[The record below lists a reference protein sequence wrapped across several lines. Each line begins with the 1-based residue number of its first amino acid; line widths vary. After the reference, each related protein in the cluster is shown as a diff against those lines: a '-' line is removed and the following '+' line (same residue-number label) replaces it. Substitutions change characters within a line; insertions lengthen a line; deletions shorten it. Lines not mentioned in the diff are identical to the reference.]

1 MKFVKQVV
9 LPIAILLGVI
19 ALVTYV
25 AHFRGAMMREAPRDK
40 PPASVPT
47 GSR

>member
-1 MKFVKQVV
+1 MRFFKQVV

-25 AHFRGAMMREAPRDK
+25 AHFRVTPRSK
-40 PPASVPT
+40 PLPGTAGNPAVQ
-47 GSR
+47 GN

>member
-1 MKFVKQVV
+1 MKFVRQVV

-25 AHFRGAMMREAPRDK
+25 AHFRGAAIRDYT
-40 PPASVPT
+40 PASAPVSSP
-47 GSR
+47 

>member
-9 LPIAILLGVI
+9 LPIGILLGVI

-25 AHFRGAMMREAPRDK
+25 AHFRGAAIRDY
-40 PPASVPT
+40 PPASAPAGT
-47 GSR
+47 P

>member
-1 MKFVKQVV
+1 MRFVKQVV

-25 AHFRGAMMREAPRDK
+25 AHFRGAAVRDYAPA
-40 PPASVPT
+40 PASSP
-47 GSR
+47 

>member
-9 LPIAILLGVI
+9 LPIAILLAVI

-25 AHFRGAMMREAPRDK
+25 AHFRGAMVRDY
-40 PPASVPT
+40 PPASAATANP
-47 GSR
+47 